1 MPHKNTKSFLRVV
14 ESDAC
19 REQTSPSLN
28 SVMSNF
34 ASHQFQMI
42 TPEQLRAARGLLDWT
57 RTELAKAA
65 NLSPETIKNVEH
77 GTFRP
82 SEPTCESLLHTFAR
96 HNVEF
101 LNLPFLNVRG
111 AVLVTP
117 KSPLDPEAKKAEEC
131 QS

>member
-1 MPHKNTKSFLRVV
+1 MTHKNTKSFLRVV
-14 ESDAC
+14 RSGAC
-19 REQTSPSLN
+19 REQTFPSLN

-42 TPEQLRAARGLLDWT
+42 APEQLRAARGLLDWT

-65 NLSPETIKNVEH
+65 NLSPETIKNIEH

-82 SEPTCESLLHTFAR
+82 SETTCDSLLHTFTR

-101 LNLPFLNVRG
+101 FSLPFLNVRG
-111 AVLVTP
+111 VVLVTP
-117 KSPLDPEAKKAEEC
+117 KLPSDTEAKK
-131 QS
+131 S